1 MNICFHTSFCFSYQL
16 VFKKI
21 LKDLFLYNL
30 LLKFDSSWSLH
41 PSFLEYYLNK
51 LKNLI
56 YLNMFQHKFQLF
68 RPDNRFLRRFIWFF
82 MWKFNHPQ
90 LGSTLT
96 KLNVNYL
103 RILPHIFQLFNW
115 FLKSKLLKL
124 FFSIY
129 SNIEIR
135 PILYPTLTSG
145 IMIFNLHY
153 LVMLQHKI

>member
-1 MNICFHTSFCFSYQL
+1 MNICFHTSFSFSYRL

-30 LLKFDSSWSLH
+30 LLKFDSSWSFH

-68 RPDNRFLRRFIWFF
+68 RPDNRFLNRFIWFF

-103 RILPHIFQLFNW
+103 RMLLHIFQLFNW
-115 FLKSKLLKL
+115 FLKRKLLKV

-129 SNIEIR
+129 SSIEIK
-135 PILYPTLTSG
+135 PNIVTHLNIGNYD
-145 IMIFNLHY
+145 F
-153 LVMLQHKI
+153 